1 MPASPPLLRKG
12 TVPQD
17 VFDRLQKFY
26 SQTFW
31 GNIVVFKCGQAA
43 QALAKRGLNVV
54 RLFIGL
60 SSGGVGQSLYSLHLQ
75 RMFGH
80 NFAYF
85 DPNIWFNEDEMRKQ
99 VEQLNGCC
107 VLTGQETPGT
117 GRRLR
122 EDLYKKFASADGI
135 AGRKPYGFR
144 TRMIH
149 CVGWKRLEANRMF
162 RFADVGKKDFNAIMR
177 RSLVW
182 RVKSRFE
189 DPQVIQGAYEDIHKD
204 GVFVRDPDLADFI
217 KSGPATAAGIQL
229 QHAFEASHSK
239 EQCLEMIENYVV
251 WGGDGGLTEETMRLA
266 CGLPSRDVR
275 NASTRTGGVI
285 DLDQEPEQEEQKE
298 AGAWKNALEA
308 IAAFLLERRKQTFT
322 APQLGTVKVID
333 GPNVTRQG
341 LLEGLL
347 NLNYVKKFST
357 TSRASFS
364 YMPAP
369 QCQVPLASF
378 LDLTSR
384 ACELELGEHYNIVAY
399 QTYLLEHSCRRENV
413 QILST
418 VLEKIGNRKKERV
431 GKPTLQETKTKE
443 DFLSRS
449 RKMKEAER
457 NGDKLLEELQPAE
470 PRHGKRRRVTG
481 KGAEKAA
488 SSQADQGL
496 PQVKEETETMSAA
509 ASSSPSVAGFVS
521 CLRSY
526 HYPGP
531 ETLRTRKQVSGGI
544 GAQSFPRRAQ
554 VHLLGETCDL
564 DISNCVFTLLAQLH
578 RKLQPTPSLPEA
590 VQKTLDACV
599 SDRDSVCTDRLKM
612 SVADGKQTLVS
623 MLYGAAPPDNP
634 ADPTFISNLQQVSI
648 YMRWLAVSLLPGE
661 FEGFKS
667 NGKKNPD
674 ASTLAH
680 LYMAI
685 EDVILTHW
693 CEFVVKQLR
702 PQHMSLHYDG
712 IRVSVAQNMSV
723 TNLCRESEEYIKSK
737 TGFEVHIR
745 EKHHRTVLELLK
757 ESTVKSRFESLF
769 EDGDP
774 HLLPGN
780 CIPHAL
786 VCLKAITAE
795 SSKAKLAENT
805 RPENEYAKQRR
816 CRTYQQ
822 CMRLLGCSLH
832 PHMFHCG
839 LSLPQGSWI
848 LHTENGGLPH
858 CVALTKVAEADSVE
872 MFAICDAGRQFYV
885 KSADVARAIE
895 AGIDS
900 NSCVMFLFH
909 PEEGNYLS
917 EEDATDLLDL
927 AAGMPSEVEICNSS
941 SEEQEQDQD
950 EENYEE
956 ASIMPLERNDKPGI
970 SDWVDADGSVT
981 VDAQLLQDL
990 AGEVS
995 AMIDKVRQGKL
1006 RPQQSFFSCPA
1017 CAFRSFQSSRR
1028 LLTHLQ
1034 KYHIE
1039 KNQYVASGTKQIM
1052 VILAIHD
1059 SDMMEQNRQGKY
1071 LQRSAALIRKS
1082 IKPPL
1087 SRTNN
1092 KLDRFIRIVLDV
1104 QGPRLV
1110 HLQALDFLCARRV
1123 RNLWYTR
1130 KFAER
1135 VYQEVLLS
1143 NGKVRGCLN
1152 CFAV

>member
-1 MPASPPLLRKG
+1 M
-12 TVPQD
+12 PQD

-75 RMFGH
+75 CMFGH

-189 DPQVIQGAYEDIHKD
+189 DPQAIQGAYEDIHKD

-217 KSGPATAAGIQL
+217 KSGSATAAGIQL

-266 CGLPSRDVR
+266 CGLPPRDVC

-285 DLDQEPEQEEQKE
+285 DLDQEPEQEEHKA
-298 AGAWKNALEA
+298 AGAWQNALEA
-308 IAAFLLERRKQTFT
+308 IVSFLLERRKQTFT
-322 APQLGTVKVID
+322 APLLGTIKVTD
-333 GPNVTRQG
+333 GPNVTREG

-347 NLNYVKKFST
+347 GLNYVKKFST
-357 TSRASFS
+357 TYRASFS
-364 YMPAP
+364 YMPSP
-369 QCQVPLASF
+369 QCKVPLAS
-378 LDLTSR
+378 LVDLTTR
-384 ACELELGEHYNIVAY
+384 TCELELGERYNIAAY
-399 QTYLLEHSCRRENV
+399 QKYLLEHSCRRENV
-413 QILST
+413 EILST
-418 VLEKIGNRKKERV
+418 VLEKIANRKKERA
-431 GKPTLQETKTKE
+431 GKPTPQETKTKE
-443 DFLSRS
+443 DFLTRS
-449 RKMKEAER
+449 RKMQEAER
-457 NGDKLLEELQPAE
+457 NGDRLLEELQPPDA
-470 PRHGKRRRVTG
+470 RAGKRRRMTG
-481 KGAEKAA
+481 KAANKDASPKA
-488 SSQADQGL
+488 DPGL
-496 PQVKEETETMSAA
+496 SDVKEEPGAA
-509 ASSSPSVAGFVS
+509 ASPSSAGIVS

-531 ETLRTRKQVSGGI
+531 ETLRTRKQVSGV

-554 VHLLGETCDL
+554 VHLLRETYDL
-564 DISNCVFTLLAQLH
+564 DISNCVFTLLAQLQQ
-578 RKLQPTPSLPEA
+578 RLQLTPSLPED

-599 SDRDSVCTDRLKM
+599 SDRDSVCRDTLKV
-612 SVADGKQTLVS
+612 SVAEGKQTLVS
-623 MLYGAAPPDNP
+623 ILYGAAPPEKP
-634 ADPTFISNLQQVSI
+634 EDPTFIANVQKLSL
-648 YMRWLAVSLLPGE
+648 YMRWLAVMLLPEE
-661 FEGFKS
+661 FEAFKS

-680 LYMAI
+680 LYMAL

-693 CEFVVKQLR
+693 CEYVMSQHH
-702 PQHMSLHYDG
+702 PQHLSLHYDG
-712 IRVSVAQNMSV
+712 IRVSLGRNMSV
-723 TNLCRESEEYIKSK
+723 TDLCVESEEYIKSK

-745 EKHHRTVLELLK
+745 EKKHLTVLELLK
-757 ESTVKSRFESLF
+757 QSTVKSQFASLF
-769 EDGDP
+769 EAGDP

-786 VCLKAITAE
+786 VCLEAVTAE
-795 SSKAKLAENT
+795 NSRAKLAENA

-822 CMRLLGCSLH
+822 CMELLSCRLH
-832 PHMFHCG
+832 PHIFHG
-839 LSLPQGSWI
+839 KLSLPQGSWI

-858 CVALTKVAEADSVE
+858 CVAMTHLASEDL
-872 MFAICDAGRQFYV
+872 FAIADAGHQFFV
-885 KSADVARAIE
+885 KSVDVARAME
-895 AGIDS
+895 GGVDS
-900 NSCVMFLFH
+900 NSCVMFLFR
-909 PEEGNYLS
+909 PEKDSYLS
-917 EEDATDLLDL
+917 EADSRDLLDL
-927 AAGMPSEVEICNSS
+927 AAGMPSEVVISSSS
-941 SEEQEQDQD
+941 SEEQEQDID
-950 EENYEE
+950 DDDNYEE
-956 ASIMPLERNDKPGI
+956 ASLMPVERSDKDGI

-990 AGEVS
+990 ADEVL
-995 AMIDKVRQGKL
+995 ALIDKAQQGKL
-1006 RPQQSFFSCPA
+1006 RPQASFFSCPA

-1092 KLDRFIRIVLDV
+1092 KLDRFIRVVLDA

-1110 HLQALDFLCARRV
+1110 HLQALNFLCARRV

-1135 VYQEVLLS
+1135 VYQEVLLH
-1143 NGKVRGCLN
+1143 NGKARGGTNGYTLAIFLHKSKTIN
-1152 CFAV
+1152 LPLL